1 MSSWSIFDS
10 DGRKTVQFYGREKD
24 CDLNVPAGG
33 AKVAGDFDGDAEFFD
48 GASVV
53 SRPTLPVPVAQT
65 VAAGA
70 DWTLTGIPAGTEIY
84 TDGELVGTA
93 DGNDVDLTFP
103 SAQVWTVEFV
113 PPFPHQVAST
123 EVTVT

>member
-1 MSSWSIFDS
+1 MTTSIFDS
-10 DGRKTVQFYGREKD
+10 NGLFLATFTGLPQDLEANFPTPAHRHAPGVYGPEQWMTE
-24 CDLNVPAGG
+24 L
-33 AKVAGDFDGDAEFFD
+33 
-48 GASVV
+48 SVV
-53 SRPTLPVPVAQT
+53 QDRPTLPVPVAQT

-93 DGNDVDLTFP
+93 DGNDVGLTFP